1 MLAGRDQ
8 AAVGIQVDDL
18 KTVLL
23 VNSRIVGADGLVER
37 GWLSIQNGKSTASAP
52 GHLQPATPVP

>member
-1 MLAGRDQ
+1 
-8 AAVGIQVDDL
+8 VDDL